1 MTREQA
7 EKQKKRKKRLLKRR
21 IWAAATI
28 ISIVVL
34 IAFAVWLALPMVK
47 EFMSKPSAESPPLSS
62 PEISEP
68 PVEPTAQP
76 VETPQPTPEPI
87 VELPKPP
94 ASWETTL
101 VNQSNP
107 LPADFT
113 VEVRTIKGTEKN
125 YDVRAADSLEAMLS
139 DAEKAGFK
147 MYLVSTYRTVA
158 YQQGLFN
165 RKINEYKSAGY
176 DDATAKEE
184 AAKWVAV
191 PGYSEHNLGLAADI
205 VSSTWYNNNSD
216 LTADFENTD
225 HFNWLVNNC
234 TKYGFIL
241 RYPKGKEAVTGI
253 TYEPWHYRYVGVEAA
268 KYITEKGITLEE
280 FHE

>member
-21 IWAAATI
+21 IWAVATI

-94 ASWETTL
+94 ASWETIL

-165 RKINEYKSAGY
+165 RKINEYKNAGY